1 MGSKNIIF
9 IYLFEMM
16 TLQNLLFFGGS
27 YLLGAI
33 PFGLII
39 SKMVGIDVRQEG
51 SRNIGATNVSRV
63 LGKKLG
69 LLTLVCDA
77 LKGYLPML
85 AAAHFLPE
93 QGQKEL
99 LVCFCGIMAVL
110 GHMFSVYLGFR
121 GGKGVATSLGVFLF
135 LSPAAIGISLVVFI
149 AAVAISG
156 FVSVGSLLVAALI
169 PVWLWLLGG
178 TPVVILT
185 AAIVAALI
193 WIKHYENI
201 VRLWQ
206 GREKSWKSAK
216 K

>member
-1 MGSKNIIF
+1 
-9 IYLFEMM
+9 MM

-39 SKMVGIDVRQEG
+39 SKMVGTDVRQQG

-85 AAAHFLPE
+85 AVTHFLPE
-93 QGQKEL
+93 QEQKEL
-99 LVCFCGIMAVL
+99 LVCLCGIMAVL
-110 GHMFSVYLGFR
+110 GHMFSVYLGFK

-135 LSPAAIGISLVVFI
+135 LSPTAIGISLVVFI

-185 AAIVAALI
+185 AAVVATLI

>member
-1 MGSKNIIF
+1 
-9 IYLFEMM
+9 MM

-39 SKMVGIDVRQEG
+39 SKMVGTDVRQQG

-99 LVCFCGIMAVL
+99 LVCLCGIMAVL
-110 GHMFSVYLGFR
+110 GHMFSVYLGFK

-135 LSPAAIGISLVVFI
+135 LSPTAIGISLVVFI
-149 AAVAISG
+149 AAVAITG

-169 PVWLWLLGG
+169 PVWLWLLGK
-178 TPVVILT
+178 TAAVILT
-185 AAIVAALI
+185 AAVVAALI